1 MMPITSGLS
10 ITSNL
15 PLQFSVN
22 ITRLLLFL
30 KLKITPN
37 RKLKL
42 AITIVRIV
50 VGVLFIFS
58 GLVKANDP
66 LGLSY
71 KMKEFFEIWNSGL
84 EYGSF
89 FLKDILINLFQFLHD
104 HSLSLSVFMIAFE
117 ILAGVALLLGWRM
130 KVFSWLL
137 LLLILFFTFLTG
149 YAFYS
154 GKFTNCGCFG
164 DCIPITPKTSFL
176 KDIALTL
183 LILFLFK
190 YRKNIRPYFSS
201 NTNFGIITAVT
212 VFSFGLQWYV
222 LNYLPLIDCLP
233 FKKGNNIPE
242 KMKPPPGSVQDSFAI
257 RFVYEKAG
265 KQFEFSPVDLP
276 SDLNTYTF
284 KDRIDKLIR
293 KGNADLP
300 IKGFSLKTR
309 SGNDSTDA
317 VLAEPYCLLL
327 FCENFSTP
335 IKDWDRDFEELTRG
349 AVQKNIPAYIV
360 TASLNEAAIALQKTP
375 FSNLQVFECDFTA
388 IRTAARTN
396 PCLYL
401 LKQGTV
407 INKWSYKKISQA
419 KNYLP

>member
-1 MMPITSGLS
+1 
-10 ITSNL
+10 
-15 PLQFSVN
+15 
-22 ITRLLLFL
+22 
-30 KLKITPN
+30 
-37 RKLKL
+37 LKL

-58 GLVKANDP
+58 GLVKAIDP

-89 FLKDILINLFQFLHD
+89 FLKDVLINLFQFLHD

-164 DCIPITPKTSFL
+164 DCIPITPKTSFF

-183 LILFLFK
+183 MIIFLFK
-190 YRKNIRPYFSS
+190 YRKNIRPYFPG
-201 NTNFGIITAVT
+201 NTNFGIMTAVT

-222 LNYLPLIDCLP
+222 LSYLPLIDCLP
-233 FKKGNNIPE
+233 FKKGNNISE

-265 KQFEFSPVDLP
+265 KQFEFSPAELP
-276 SDLNTYTF
+276 ADLNTYTF

-317 VLAEPYCLLL
+317 VLEEPYCLLL

-335 IKDWDRDFEELTRG
+335 IKDWDRDFEELMRV
-349 AVQKNIPAYIV
+349 ASQKNIPVYIV

-407 INKWSYKKISQA
+407 VNKWSYKRISRA

>member
-1 MMPITSGLS
+1 M
-10 ITSNL
+10 
-15 PLQFSVN
+15 
-22 ITRLLLFL
+22 
-30 KLKITPN
+30 
-37 RKLKL
+37 KL

-50 VGVLFIFS
+50 VGLLFIFS

-89 FLKDILINLFQFLHD
+89 FLKDVLINLFQFLHD
-104 HSLSLSVFMIAFE
+104 HSLSLSVCMIAFE

-130 KVFSWLL
+130 KTFSWLL

-176 KDIALTL
+176 KDIALTV
-183 LILFLFK
+183 LIIFLFK

-201 NTNFGIITAVT
+201 TTNFWIMTAVT

-222 LNYLPLIDCLP
+222 LNYLPLLDCLP
-233 FKKGNNIPE
+233 FKKGNIISE
-242 KMKPPPGSVQDSFAI
+242 KMKPPPGSVPDSFAI
-257 RFVYEKAG
+257 RFVYEKNG
-265 KQFEFSPVDLP
+265 KQFEFSPAELP
-276 SDLNTYTF
+276 ADLNAYTF
-284 KDRIDKLIR
+284 KDRVDKLVR
-293 KGNADLP
+293 KGNAEPP
-300 IKGFSLKTR
+300 IKGFSL
-309 SGNDSTDA
+309 SGREFIDSTNGKEKRNDSTSII
-317 VLAEPYCLLL
+317 LSQPYCFLL
-327 FCENFSTP
+327 FCKNFSTP
-335 IKDWDRDFEELTRG
+335 VKDWQKDFEELISI
-349 AVQKNIPAYIV
+349 ASQKGIPAYIV
-360 TASLNEAAIALQKTP
+360 TASLNEAAIALRKTP

-419 KNYLP
+419 KGSL